1 MSRHHER
8 IARAAAL
15 TLALTA
21 IAASPASAMFPAASP
36 GPCSETCSGDGHG
49 PGVSRPAATPTST
62 GPRSDVSSTNGY
74 DLTRVPPTV
83 VRITSGDNGFDWG
96 DAGIGAAGG
105 LGLSMVGLGAALAVS
120 QHRTQRT
127 RASTAPTN

>member
-21 IAASPASAMFPAASP
+21 IAASPASAAFPPASP

-49 PGVSRPAATPTST
+49 PRVGRPAASPRST

-74 DLTRVPPTV
+74 DIARVPPTV
-83 VRITSGDNGFDWG
+83 VRVISGDNGFDWG
-96 DAGIGAAGG
+96 DAGIGVAGG
-105 LGLSMVGLGAALAVS
+105 IALSMVGLGAALAIS
-120 QHRTQRT
+120 QHRTPRT
-127 RASTAPTN
+127 RGSTAPTN